1 MCGTYNADSQNK
13 YKTSMLRSGSCD
25 YSDAYILIK
34 GTITVPNAAV
44 AGAAPD
50 NRNKRVI
57 FKNWVPFTDSIR
69 EINNTEID
77 HAQYIDVV
85 ISIYNL
91 IECSDNYSKISGRLW
106 Q

>member
-34 GTITVPNAAV
+34 GTITVPNTAV